1 MVTVVTAKENRMDE
15 LTAETGVEE
24 IASVDRSSTVVYEHF
39 QAEQRKPPKKKS
51 KLKMPTLEE
60 LLASTFKRRRHL
72 LHPWLRE
79 QESCMLYA
87 DTGVGKSMFALSAAL
102 AVAGDGE
109 FLGWSPD
116 KKPDGQGWRVLYVDG
131 EMHITDIQERATML
145 LDAVPK
151 VDRDRV
157 MQNLQFLARQ
167 HQDPEA
173 TFPTI
178 TEPAGTQFFLERI
191 RKGELDL
198 VVLDNFSTLGEVED
212 ENAASSFNAIQEF
225 LLQLKVQGVATIL
238 VHHAKKN
245 SGDNRKGERTGNNFR
260 GSSKLAATFETI
272 IELERLRPQAAYEGA
287 AFRVRWDKVRMGG
300 PQRAVRETVAR
311 LKEEFSNDDEEAPT
325 AVWEHE
331 AGALYQMDDMKERL
345 IDGQFI
351 TQKEIADVYRVSPTT
366 AGNWVKKGVKL
377 GMWSEDEVS
386 AWFSKGKRR
395 RMAGKTEA
403 PVTPDSSWKHEELDE
418 ALANHQTFDG

>member
-1 MVTVVTAKENRMDE
+1 
-15 LTAETGVEE
+15 
-24 IASVDRSSTVVYEHF
+24 
-39 QAEQRKPPKKKS
+39 
-51 KLKMPTLEE
+51 
-60 LLASTFKRRRHL
+60 
-72 LHPWLRE
+72 
-79 QESCMLYA
+79 MLYA

-145 LDAVPK
+145 LDAVPG
-151 VDRDRV
+151 VDRESV

-173 TFPTI
+173 AFPTI

-272 IELERLRPQAAYEGA
+272 IELERMRPQAAYEGA
-287 AFRVRWDKVRMGG
+287 AFRVHWDKVRMGG
-300 PQRAVRETVAR
+300 PKRPVREVVAR
-311 LKEEFSNDDEEAPT
+311 LSPEDAKAFGKV
-325 AVWEHE
+325 VWQYE
-331 AGALYQMDDMKERL
+331 AGTLSLLDDLKERL
-345 IDGQFI
+345 IEGEFV
-351 TQKEIADVYRVSPTT
+351 TQKEIADFYEKSPPMARTYLDQ
-366 AGNWVKKGVKL
+366 GIKL
-377 GMWSEDEVS
+377 GMWTDGEVS
-386 AWFSKGKRR
+386 AWFAKGKRR
-395 RMAGKTEA
+395 RRAGTTEA
-403 PVTPDSSWKHEELDE
+403 PEKPDHSWKDE
-418 ALANHQTFDG
+418 ALDVVEDDFGLS